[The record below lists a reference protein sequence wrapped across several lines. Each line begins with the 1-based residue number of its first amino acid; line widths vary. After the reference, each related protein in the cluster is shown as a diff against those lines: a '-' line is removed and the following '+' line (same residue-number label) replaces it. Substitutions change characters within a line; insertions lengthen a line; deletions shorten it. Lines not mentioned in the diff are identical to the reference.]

1 MLPIGYR
8 VFLFRTFG
16 PKSNHMKIYLITFLL
31 VLTSGSALAQVG
43 MGGGRNRDMMQ
54 QQHDEQGRDKGAAP
68 EEQLEKLMVQMTADL
83 ELNGLQEAAMRIIYK
98 EQMAKMGVLRTAS
111 MTDSEKQEEAR
122 IITEKTDKDVKA
134 LLDAQ
139 QLEKYEKLKE
149 DMRSG
154 KKKKKKDRDKKPEG
168 QEPHE

>member
-1 MLPIGYR
+1 
-8 VFLFRTFG
+8 
-16 PKSNHMKIYLITFLL
+16 MKIRLITFLL
-31 VLTSGSALAQVG
+31 VLTGGLASAQVG
-43 MGGGRNRDMMQ
+43 MGGRNRDMLQ
-54 QQHDEQGRDKGAAP
+54 QQHDDQGREKGPSP
-68 EEQLEKLMVQMTADL
+68 EEQLDKFMVQMTSDL

-98 EQMAKMGVLRTAS
+98 EQVAKMGVLRTAS

-122 IITEKTDKDVKA
+122 TITEKTDKDVKA

-154 KKKKKKDRDKKPEG
+154 KKKKKKDREKKPES
-168 QEPHE
+168 QELHE

>member
-1 MLPIGYR
+1 
-8 VFLFRTFG
+8 
-16 PKSNHMKIYLITFLL
+16 MKICLITFLL
-31 VLTSGSALAQVG
+31 VLTSGLASAQVG
-43 MGGGRNRDMMQ
+43 MGGGRNRDMLQ
-54 QQHDEQGRDKGAAP
+54 QQHDDQGREKGPTP
-68 EEQLEKLMVQMTADL
+68 EEQLDKFMAQMTSDL
-83 ELNGLQEAAMRIIYK
+83 ELNGLQEAAIRIIYK
-98 EQMAKMGVLRTAS
+98 EQIGKMGVLRTAS

-154 KKKKKKDRDKKPEG
+154 KKKKKKDRDKKPGG